1 MSGTIRVALI
11 ETSTHTRRA
20 LSSRLAGFS
29 GIELAWAVPTVAMAL
44 DKLRLPPIP
53 GALLVDVAALADGGK
68 ETILAALAAHPE
80 LPVFLLDPKPGD
92 AAPEGP
98 WAGVVPKP
106 LSGQEPPPDW
116 PAGPL
121 REFLGRAAASR
132 PAPFMTVRKTDVVL
146 IGLSTGGPTALEKLA
161 PEWPGNLATPVLVV
175 QHVMAGFDH
184 SLVETIAR
192 RTRLAVS
199 LGREGA
205 PILPGTVTL
214 APAGRHMVVRPGA
227 VPTIGLD
234 DGPPEQ
240 SCKPAVDPLFRSAAE
255 VYGGRALAVV
265 LTGMGED
272 GLRGARLLKERGAAI
287 LAQDE
292 KSSVVWGMPG
302 AIIRAGLADKV
313 VPLGEVSREIV
324 MRAGLSG

>member
-11 ETSTHTRRA
+11 EASTHTRRA
-20 LSSRLAGFS
+20 LASRLSQLAGVEVFWS
-29 GIELAWAVPTVAMAL
+29 APTMAMAI
-44 DKLRLPPIP
+44 DRLKAPPRP
-53 GALLVDVAALADGGK
+53 GVLLVDVSSLADGGK
-68 ETILAALAAHPE
+68 EALLAALASLPE
-80 LPVFLLDPKPGD
+80 LPVYLLDPKPGD
-92 AAPEGP
+92 AVPEGP
-98 WAGVVPKP
+98 WAGVVSKP
-106 LSGQEPPPDW
+106 LSGQEPSPDW

-121 REFLGRAAASR
+121 RALLGRAAASR
-132 PAPFMTVRKTDVVL
+132 PAPVMPGRKLDVVL

-161 PEWPGNLATPVLVV
+161 PEWPGNLAAPILVV

-184 SLVETIAR
+184 SLMETIAR

-240 SCKPAVDPLFRSAAE
+240 SCKPAVDPLFRSAAN

-272 GLRGARLLKERGAAI
+272 GLRGARLLRERGAAI
-287 LAQDE
+287 MAQDE

-302 AIIRAGLADKV
+302 AIVRAGLADKV